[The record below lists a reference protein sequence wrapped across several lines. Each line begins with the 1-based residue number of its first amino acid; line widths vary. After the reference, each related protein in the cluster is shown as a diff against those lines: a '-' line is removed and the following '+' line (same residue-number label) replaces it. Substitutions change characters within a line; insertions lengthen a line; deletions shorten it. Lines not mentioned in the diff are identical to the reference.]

1 MAYTSPTQLNWQGP
15 SLAIAPMINAG
26 IYPPPAPGAGIGV
39 GVGLWV
45 RGPKAKPVFVCLE
58 MRTPLPPPVTVRIPQ
73 PPMGRAAALTLPA
86 IYGRANRRPRKGQLW
101 PRTR

>member
-45 RGPKAKPVFVCLE
+45 RGPKAKPVLVCTE
-58 MRTPLPPPVTVRIPQ
+58 IRRPLPPPFMVRIPQ
-73 PPMGRAAALTLPA
+73 PPMGKAAAVMLPA
-86 IYGRANRRPRKGQLW
+86 VYNRARDFPLKGQRY
-101 PRTR
+101 PVSR